1 MSPITT
7 GNFPKDLK
15 GKRPMTPAKKAA
27 AGVKKERF
35 ERMISGKGP
44 ARGAKPVKKAP
55 GMGDLKGKRP
65 MTPAKKAAA
74 GVKKERFERMIS
86 GKGPAREAKPVKS
99 PARGA
104 KPVKK
109 APGMGGIGRVVAAK
123 RSRKA
128 AMDKIMKGW

>member
-55 GMGDLKGKRP
+55 GMG
-65 MTPAKKAAA
+65 
-74 GVKKERFERMIS
+74 
-86 GKGPAREAKPVKS
+86 
-99 PARGA
+99 
-104 KPVKK
+104 
-109 APGMGGIGRVVAAK
+109 GIGRVVAAK